1 MPAAGHVT
9 FITMCASD
17 IGDIAAVD
25 RQMNNDFIPEV
36 SRSLHDQVRAAVS
49 GSLGRLNAE
58 DAGHESEN
66 EKQPGH
72 KIRFHVA
79 SLSGDERAATL

>member
-1 MPAAGHVT
+1 
-9 FITMCASD
+9 MCASD
-17 IGDIAAVD
+17 VRDIAAID
-25 RQMNNDFIPEV
+25 RQMDNDFSPKI
-36 SRSLHDQVRAAVS
+36 SGSLHDQVRAAGS

-58 DAGHESEN
+58 DAGYESEN

-79 SLSGDERAATL
+79 SLSGGERAATL